1 MERLILSQMKPVL
14 SFDAD
19 NNWLGEV
26 RPKDLKAYWENL
38 TETER
43 AFEIL
48 EQTEA
53 AVFMAFHD
61 KIMNS
66 IPKPPIQP

>member
-1 MERLILSQMKPVL
+1 MTKPVL
-14 SFDAD
+14 SFDAE
-19 NNWLGEV
+19 NNWQGET
-26 RPKDLKAYWENL
+26 RPNDIKTYWESL
-38 TETER
+38 SETER

-48 EQTEA
+48 EGTEA

-61 KIMNS
+61 RIMNS

>member
-1 MERLILSQMKPVL
+1 MKPVL

>member
-1 MERLILSQMKPVL
+1 MMSQMKPVL

-26 RPKDLKAYWENL
+26 RPKDLKAYWESL
-38 TETER
+38 SETER

-66 IPKPPIQP
+66 IPKPPIAP